1 MTSHHPREVA
11 PIELRVAALEKLLNE
26 AGLIPEGFIEETIH
40 KYEEDI
46 GPMNGAKVVAQAWV
60 DPGFKSR
67 LLNDAPKAI
76 KELGFD
82 DDESHSLVVV
92 ENTQSIHNVVVCTLC
107 SCYPWPLLGL
117 PPKWYKD
124 SPYRARVVREP
135 RKVLSE
141 MGCELPE
148 NIEIRVWD
156 SSAEQ
161 RYLVLA
167 TRPEGSE
174 NLSFD
179 ELVNLVSR
187 DSMIGVAR
195 L

>member
-1 MTSHHPREVA
+1 MTSHHSREVA

-26 AGLIPEGFIEETIH
+26 AGLIPEGFIEETIR

-46 GPMNGAKVVAQAWV
+46 GPMNGAKVVAQAWI